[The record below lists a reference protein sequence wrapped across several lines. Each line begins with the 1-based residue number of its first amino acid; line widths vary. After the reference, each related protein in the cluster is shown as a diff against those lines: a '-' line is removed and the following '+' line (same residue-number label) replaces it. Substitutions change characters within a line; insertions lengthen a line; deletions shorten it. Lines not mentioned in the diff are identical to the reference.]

1 MPIPPLSIELPG
13 APLALQGNTSVDR
26 SLTAQGGDGDYR
38 WELVDGQE
46 HLGLS
51 LLSNGVLVGTP
62 RAVGEHVLPV
72 RVFDGAG
79 RVASAGIPV
88 RVSEQ
93 GLTYA
98 SPGYTY
104 FFYEGAQIAWPFP
117 VEGGRAPYG
126 IALAE
131 ELAARGLP
139 QTVGNARVA
148 AQAIGDREASDRRRA
163 SELRDQART
172 LVDEARALEDG
183 ASLTF
188 PARR

>member
-1 MPIPPLSIELPG
+1 MKSATLSS
-13 APLALQGNTSVDR
+13 AC
-26 SLTAQGGDGDYR
+26 LT
-38 WELVDGQE
+38 E
-46 HLGLS
+46 
-51 LLSNGVLVGTP
+51 
-62 RAVGEHVLPV
+62 
-72 RVFDGAG
+72 AG
-79 RVASAGIPV
+79 HR
-88 RVSEQ
+88 
-93 GLTYA
+93 LD
-98 SPGYTY
+98 
-104 FFYEGAQIAWPFP
+104 
-117 VEGGRAPYG
+117 APYG

-148 AQAIGDREASDRRRA
+148 AQAIRDREASDRRRA